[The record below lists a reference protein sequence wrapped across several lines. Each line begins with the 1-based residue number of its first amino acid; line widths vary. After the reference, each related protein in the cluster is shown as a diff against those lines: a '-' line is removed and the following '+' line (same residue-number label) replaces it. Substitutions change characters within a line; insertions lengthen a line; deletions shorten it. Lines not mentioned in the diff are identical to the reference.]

1 MIKRLLL
8 AGFVAFSFAFAGC
21 QQGGE
26 GGDGGTTGGEVASPA
41 PEGDMGTQ
49 GDMASP
55 SADGTEAATDSTA
68 P

>member
-8 AGFVAFSFAFAGC
+8 AGVVAFSFAFAGC

-26 GGDGGTTGGEVASPA
+26 GGDGGATTGGEVASPA
-41 PEGDMGTQ
+41 PEGG
-49 GDMASP
+49 MASP
-55 SADGTEAATDSTA
+55 SAEGTETATDSTA